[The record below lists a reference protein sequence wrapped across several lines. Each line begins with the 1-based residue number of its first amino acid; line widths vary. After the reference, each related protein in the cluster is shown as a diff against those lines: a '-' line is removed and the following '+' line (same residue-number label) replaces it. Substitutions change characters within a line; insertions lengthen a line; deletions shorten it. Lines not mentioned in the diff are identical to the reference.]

1 MKKFILAAMML
12 LNLSV
17 FAQEGAKQIY
27 ESPKMKEAISKH
39 KIVAILPFTTGIS
52 YKRPPKNFDAE
63 ANKQEEKKLSRDLQN
78 EMFTYLLRKKE
89 EYTVDFQDPDK
100 TNTLLRKA
108 GVFDKI
114 DEIGID
120 SLAKILG
127 VDAVVKCSYS
137 YEKTSSEGAAIAKT
151 LLFGGLGSKT
161 GSGQLVMQ
169 IKNATDGELLW
180 RFSKAMDDG
189 VFSSAGQLM
198 ERMMRKVS
206 RNFPYEK

>member
-1 MKKFILAAMML
+1 ML
-12 LNLSV
+12 LFYRLLLV
-17 FAQEGAKQIY
+17 
-27 ESPKMKEAISKH
+27 
-39 KIVAILPFTTGIS
+39 S
-52 YKRPPKNFDAE
+52 YKRPPKNFDAQ
-63 ANKQEEKKLSRDLQN
+63 ANKQEEIKLSRDLQN
-78 EMFTYLLRKKE
+78 EMFTFLLRKKDK
-89 EYTVDFQDPDK
+89 YTVDFQDPDK

-127 VDAVVKCSYS
+127 VDAIIKSSYS

-151 LLFGGLGSKT
+151 LLFEGIGAKT

-169 IKNATDGELLW
+169 IKNGVDGELLW
-180 RFSKAMDDG
+180 RFSKDMNDG
-189 VFSSAGQLM
+189 VFSSASELM

>member
-1 MKKFILAAMML
+1 MKKLVLAL
-12 LNLSV
+12 LLLTNLNV
-17 FAQEGAKQIY
+17 FAQEGAKQVY
-27 ESPKMKEAISKH
+27 ESPKMKEAIAKH
-39 KIVAILPFTTGIS
+39 KIVAILPFTAGIS

-63 ANKQEEKKLSRDLQN
+63 ANKQEEIKLSRDLQN
-78 EMFTYLLRKKE
+78 EMFTFLLRKKDK
-89 EYTVDFQDPDK
+89 YTVDFQDPDK

-127 VDAVVKCSYS
+127 VDAVIKSSYS

-151 LLFGGLGSKT
+151 LLFGGIGSKT

-169 IKNATDGELLW
+169 IKNGADGELL
-180 RFSKAMDDG
+180 
-189 VFSSAGQLM
+189 
-198 ERMMRKVS
+198 
-206 RNFPYEK
+206 

>member
-1 MKKFILAAMML
+1 MKKLILAAAML
-12 LNLSV
+12 INLGAY
-17 FAQEGAKQIY
+17 AQEGAKQVF
-27 ESPKMKEAISKH
+27 ESPKMKETILKH
-39 KIVAILPFTTGIS
+39 KVVAILPFETGIS

-78 EMFTYLLRKKE
+78 EMFTFLLRKKE
-89 EYTVDFQDPDK
+89 NYSVDFQDPDK

-108 GVFDKI
+108 GAFDKI

-127 VDAVVKCSYS
+127 VDAIIKCSYS

-151 LLFGGLGSKT
+151 ILFGGLGSKT

-169 IKNATDGELLW
+169 IKNANDGELLW

>member
-1 MKKFILAAMML
+1 MKKFILSALML
-12 LNLSV
+12 ISQQT
-17 FAQEGAKQIY
+17 FAQEGAKQVF
-27 ESPKMKEAISKH
+27 ESSNMKETISNH
-39 KIVAILPFTTGIS
+39 KNVAILPFTTGIS
-52 YKRPPKNFDAE
+52 YKRPPKNFDPE
-63 ANKQEEKKLSRDLQN
+63 VNKQEEKKLSRDLQN
-78 EMFTYLLRKKE
+78 EMFTFLLRKNDN
-89 EYTVDFQDPDK
+89 YTVAFQDPDK

-108 GVFDKI
+108 GVFEKI

-120 SLAKILG
+120 SLSKLLN
-127 VDAVVKCSYS
+127 VDAIIKCSYS

-169 IKNATDGELLW
+169 LKNGSDGELLW